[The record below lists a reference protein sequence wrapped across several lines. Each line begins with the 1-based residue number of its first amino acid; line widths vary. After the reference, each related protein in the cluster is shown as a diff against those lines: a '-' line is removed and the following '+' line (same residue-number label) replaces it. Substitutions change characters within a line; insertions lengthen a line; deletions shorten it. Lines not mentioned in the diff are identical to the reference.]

1 MTEDF
6 TAATHLARLKDF
18 QRQTVRHVVDR
29 FYDDPTP
36 TRRFLVADETGLG
49 KSVVARGVIAETVE
63 RLLRD
68 DHTKRIDVVY
78 VCSNSDIAAQN
89 LARLN
94 VIGSDRV
101 EFRTRLTMLAAHSH
115 DLNGGAERYGKAIN
129 LIAFT
134 PATSFEKG
142 WRTGKAEE
150 RALLAV
156 LVERML
162 GLTGHQRTALQ
173 RILQGG
179 VHTLDRFRG
188 EIDRYRA
195 VKLDQTIVDAFE
207 TSVRAADPLADLER
221 LIGDVGQKRTLTE
234 DLRERARGITGE
246 LRDHLAR
253 ASVHALEPDL
263 IILDEFQRFR
273 HLLALDTKDGKSE
286 AAELAH
292 HLFNW
297 DRARTL
303 LLSATP
309 YKPFTLA
316 EEDAAGADHYTD
328 FMTTLEFL
336 STNDETWMASVR
348 GALARHRAQ
357 LLAGQD
363 VGDVANELRRLLLQ
377 FMCRTERPTL
387 DGAHIEVSTPATGV
401 TARDL
406 VDYVGLRD
414 LARAVDGQIQVEY
427 WKSAPYFV
435 NFLEG
440 YQVGERLKDR
450 LKQDGRDEA
459 LDGALSRVSRL
470 DPSGLTRYEPTDMGN
485 ARLRALATRT
495 VGDGWWQLLWIPP
508 SMPYIAPEGPY
519 AEPFADRITKQL
531 VFSSWSA
538 TPTAIASL
546 LSYEANRLLA
556 EGSSKLTE
564 NTAAARARL
573 ATMLDYRME
582 SGRPGAMSTLAL
594 FWPHPG
600 LARVADLLQA
610 ARSSPAQSLE
620 ANDAEGW
627 VLERLGDAADSD
639 GSGGST
645 DVITDFFSWPG
656 SIPSGARPEAATV
669 LSGSLQE
676 EERPDDTQQ
685 GQHHSVRLAAHVHE
699 ALSMAS
705 SRHPSTELAHLAA
718 FSPGNAAWLAL
729 NRLLTADDDVNEAAL
744 WSAAAVLANGLRSLF
759 NRTESTLLLER
770 LYPNLHYWQAVL
782 AYCRAGNLQAVLDE
796 YLHHLRS
803 TSGEDRLTGSTL
815 RDLARVAVAT
825 LSMRPSPYKAFD
837 PDNPDEGIPFSSRFA
852 LRYGSTRGQA
862 EDVRLPEIRVAFNSP
877 FWPFVLTTTSVGQ
890 EGIDFHWWC
899 HSVVHWNTPSNP
911 IDFEQREGRVN
922 RFGGHAV
929 RRNLAATHRDDVM
942 RSAEK
947 DPWKVAYDTA
957 KGSVPDL
964 GDFCPYWVFP
974 GRYAVERHLLPFPLS
989 KDGPRAAAL
998 KKDLVHYRLALGQ
1011 PRQEDLLAALGD
1023 ATTVTPIDLRPP
1035 QDGVGESS
1043 VAASLEPACGCDWY
1057 P

>member
-1 MTEDF
+1 MTEAF
-6 TAATHLARLKDF
+6 TAAPHLARLKDF
-18 QRQTVRHVVDR
+18 QRQTVRHVVNR
-29 FYDDPTP
+29 FYDGPTP

-68 DHTKRIDVVY
+68 DHTERIDVVY

-94 VIGSDRV
+94 VVGSDRV

-115 DLNGGAERYGKAIN
+115 DLNSGAERYGKAIN

-162 GLTGHQRTALQ
+162 EVSGYERTALH
-173 RILQGG
+173 RALQGG

-188 EIDRYRA
+188 EIERYRA
-195 VKLDQTIVDAFE
+195 LDLDQTIVNAFA
-207 TSVRAADPLADLER
+207 TSLQGSPPLAQLER
-221 LIGDVGQKRTLTE
+221 LIVDIGQKRHLTE
-234 DLRERARGITGE
+234 EQRERTRVITGE

-273 HLLALDTKDGKSE
+273 HLLALNQTGGKSE

-297 DRARTL
+297 DQARTL

-309 YKPFTLA
+309 YKAFTLA
-316 EEDAAGADHYTD
+316 EEDDAGTDHYTD

-336 STNDETWMASVR
+336 SANDEAWLASVR
-348 GALARHRAQ
+348 GALAQHRGQ

-363 VGDVANELRRLLLQ
+363 VRQVANELRKLLLQ
-377 FMCRTERPTL
+377 FMCRTERPTV
-387 DGAHIEVSTPATGV
+387 DGARIEVSTPATGV
-401 TARDL
+401 TAADL

-414 LARAVDGQIQVEY
+414 LARAVDGQVQVEY

-440 YQVGERLKDR
+440 YQVGERLKSR
-450 LKQDGRDEA
+450 LKQNSQDEA
-459 LDGALSRVSRL
+459 LNAALARVSRL
-470 DPSGLTRYEPTDMGN
+470 NPSGLTRYEPSDMGN
-485 ARLRALATRT
+485 ARLRALAART
-495 VGDGWWQLLWIPP
+495 VGDSWWQLLWIPP
-508 SMPYIAPEGPY
+508 SMPYIGPDGPY
-519 AEPFADRITKQL
+519 AQPFADRITKQL

-564 NTAAARARL
+564 NTATARGRL
-573 ATMLDYRME
+573 ATLLDYRME
-582 SGRPGAMSTLAL
+582 QGRPGAMSTLAL
-594 FWPHPG
+594 FWPHPE
-600 LARVADLLQA
+600 LARVADLLEA
-610 ARSSPAQSLE
+610 ARSSPARLLE
-620 ANDAEGW
+620 ATDAEAW
-627 VLERLGDAADSD
+627 VLQRLRNAATTDS
-639 GSGGST
+639 SGKST
-645 DVITDFFSWPG
+645 DVISDFFAWPG
-656 SIPSGARPEAATV
+656 SIPSGARQGAANV

-676 EERPDDTQQ
+676 EERPDDDEH
-685 GQHHSVRLAAHVHE
+685 GQHHSARLAAHVHE
-699 ALSMAS
+699 ALSAAS
-705 SRHPSTELAHLAA
+705 SRHPSPDLAHLAA

-729 NRLLTADDDVNEAAL
+729 NRLVTADDDVDEEAL

-770 LYPNLHYWQAVL
+770 LYPDLHYWQAVL

-815 RDLARVAVAT
+815 RDLARTAVAT

-837 PDNPDEGIPFSSRFA
+837 PDDPDEGIPFSSRFA
-852 LRYGSTRGQA
+852 LRYGTARGQA
-862 EDVRLPEIRVAFNSP
+862 EDVRLPEIRAAFNSP
-877 FWPFVLTTTSVGQ
+877 FWPFVLTSTSVGQ

-929 RRNLAATHRDDVM
+929 RRNLASSHREDVL
-942 RSAEK
+942 RSDEP
-947 DPWKVAYDTA
+947 DPWKAAYDAA
-957 KGSVPDL
+957 KGTLPAL

-989 KDGPRAAAL
+989 KDGARARAL
-998 KKDLVHYRLALGQ
+998 KRDLVHYRLALGQ

-1023 ATTVTPIDLRPP
+1023 AMTVTPIDLRPP
-1035 QDGVGESS
+1035 V
-1043 VAASLEPACGCDWY
+1043 
-1057 P
+1057 